1 MKCLH
6 LEGDSGEELVAYMGL
21 AAPGYGASCGQT
33 EARVRTWGLGNVF
46 RLLEAEAPGNE
57 AVTNDRK
64 RECQGLV
71 HPFLVF
77 NRLTARE

>member
-1 MKCLH
+1 M
-6 LEGDSGEELVAYMGL
+6 
-21 AAPGYGASCGQT
+21 
-33 EARVRTWGLGNVF
+33 RTWGLGNTL